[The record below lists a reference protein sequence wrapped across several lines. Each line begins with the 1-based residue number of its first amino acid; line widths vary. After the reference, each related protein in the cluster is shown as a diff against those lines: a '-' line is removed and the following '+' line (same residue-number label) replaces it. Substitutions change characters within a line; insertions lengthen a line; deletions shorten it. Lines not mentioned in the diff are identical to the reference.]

1 MKFRSAILVLTFGCG
16 APLLSAQVLVDG
28 PILLTGPNDAAKQ
41 VTGIPVST
49 APADILSAGAVQAG
63 VVRTSPAV
71 TGNSWLID
79 LPAMGTA
86 PAAGTHLVVRAPLA
100 AEGPVNV
107 VLNGTEPVPVRRGS
121 VDLNGSDLVEGTMLS
136 LVHDGSAY
144 QVLNGRSDLRRE
156 CPAGMADV
164 NGQFCIDIT
173 ERGSADFF
181 EAALACSAVDRRL
194 CSWSEFHGACLRSGA
209 LGLVG
214 MTNNW
219 EWTNNSANEDNSVRI
234 VGASNCVSAGNGLAS
249 GSVDRQFRCCF
260 TR

>member
-1 MKFRSAILVLTFGCG
+1 MKFRSTILVLTFGCG

-181 EAALACSAVDRRL
+181 FCA
-194 CSWSEFHGACLRSGA
+194 FLRF
-209 LGLVG
+209 
-214 MTNNW
+214 
-219 EWTNNSANEDNSVRI
+219 
-234 VGASNCVSAGNGLAS
+234 NGLNRF
-249 GSVDRQFRCCF
+249 SVSSLLHGRLTDLD
-260 TR
+260 